1 MSKFA
6 YHPGNV
12 AHSSAPE
19 VEDTMQS
26 LSRALG
32 IKLIPLSGATS
43 CGAGIVRQANK
54 RLQLTLNAR
63 TFAMAESMG
72 LDILTPCAATAGNL
86 HEDLM
91 TLRSDQILMSEVND
105 VLLRTCNL
113 TMTGEVNVHH
123 LIHAIVDIIGIEKLD
138 EKVVNPF
145 DFKIAGYY
153 GPNIQQDGACGEDD
167 IYDPDYLEKIILSVG
182 GTPVKWDA
190 RTQSVGTPSLFS
202 EEPTVMKQ
210 AAEVLSEAK
219 SEDAELIVS
228 ACSLSHG
235 VLDIYQGKAGR
246 NTGLS
251 TNIPVI
257 HLCEMISFALGC
269 HNNRLA
275 MLRTRITVIGD

>member
-1 MSKFA
+1 MAKFA

-19 VEDTMQS
+19 VEDTMKS

-32 IKLIPLSGATS
+32 IKLVPLSGATS

-86 HEDLM
+86 QEDLM
-91 TLRSDQILMSEVND
+91 TLRSDQILMAEVND
-105 VLLRTCNL
+105 VLLRTCKMTL
-113 TMTGEVNVHH
+113 TGEVNVHH
-123 LIHAIVDIIGIEKLD
+123 LLHAIVDVIGIEKLD
-138 EKVVNPF
+138 GKVVNPIN
-145 DFKIAGYY
+145 FKIAGYY
-153 GPNIQQDGACGEDD
+153 GPNIQQEGACGEDD
-167 IYDPDYLEKIILSVG
+167 VYDPNYLEQVILAVG
-182 GTPVKWDA
+182 GTPVKWEA
-190 RTQSVGTPSLFS
+190 RTQSVGVPGLFS

-210 AAEVLSEAK
+210 SAEVLSEAK
-219 SEDAELIVS
+219 AEGADIIVS
-228 ACSLSHG
+228 ACNLSHA

-246 NTGLS
+246 NTGLA

-275 MLRTRITVIGD
+275 MLRTRIAVIGD